1 MSADLSNLAR
11 QPWANAEQSLE
22 ANLNNPLC
30 SWDGRDG
37 AGAATARKAMRAYAG
52 AHKMFATSAITALT
66 AQNSRGVFDVLDVPP
81 NFVEAQLDAI
91 FSDIFPDAVKI
102 GMISNEG
109 VAKAIAKSLSK
120 HGAKN
125 VVLDPVMVATSGGV
139 LMKQSA
145 LHALKYKL
153 APAADII
160 TPNVREAEVLA
171 EMKISSLAGM
181 RAAAIKISQFFGGAI
196 LIKGGDLAGASAA
209 CGAAEAGAAEMNI
222 ARNFKAFGRETGKN
236 GARENSASSTKSANF
251 TDENFTSEYKILTT
265 SAEPSFE
272 RNLSAAPLDAS
283 FESNSEGADLTNSAV
298 DILYENGKFYE
309 CSASKVTTKNTHGT
323 GCTLSSAIACALAA
337 GLSLSAAVAHAK
349 GFVRMALGWGEQIG
363 HGCGAI
369 DHYFTVQDPFGADF
383 GRPCADEIKII
394 SRD

>member
-1 MSADLSNLAR
+1 MKRILTIAGSDS
-11 QPWANAEQSLE
+11 
-22 ANLNNPLC
+22 
-30 SWDGRDG
+30 GGG
-37 AGAATARKAMRAYAG
+37 AGIQADIKTIS
-52 AHKMFATSAITALT
+52 AHKMFAMSAITALT
-66 AQNSRGVFDVLDVPP
+66 AQNSRGVFGVLDVLPD
-81 NFVEAQLDAI
+81 FVEAQLDAI

-109 VAKAIAKSLSK
+109 VAEAIAKSLSK

-153 APAADII
+153 APAAEII

-171 EMKISSLAGM
+171 EMKISSLADM
-181 RAAAIKISQFFGGAI
+181 RTAAVKISQFFGGAI
-196 LIKGGDLAGASAA
+196 LIKGGDLAGVSVA
-209 CGAAEAGAAEMNI
+209 CGAAGADTAQ
-222 ARNFKAFGRETGKN
+222 NFKAFGHEASEN
-236 GARENSASSTKSANF
+236 GALKNSAGLMERANF
-251 TDENFTSEYKILTT
+251 ASENFTSESGNLTT
-265 SAEPSFE
+265 SAEPSFKQ
-272 RNLSAAPLDAS
+272 NLSAVPLDAG
-283 FESNSEGADLTNSAV
+283 FEPNSEDANLANLAV

-309 CSASKVTTKNTHGT
+309 FFSPKIATRNTHGT

-337 GLSLSAAVAHAK
+337 GLSLPAAAAHAK
-349 GFVRMALGWGEQIG
+349 GFVRRALGWGEQIG

-383 GRPCADEIKII
+383 DGSCANEIKII

>member
-1 MSADLSNLAR
+1 MKRILTIAGSDS
-11 QPWANAEQSLE
+11 
-22 ANLNNPLC
+22 
-30 SWDGRDG
+30 GGG
-37 AGAATARKAMRAYAG
+37 AGIQADIKTIS
-52 AHKMFATSAITALT
+52 AHKMFAMSAITALT
-66 AQNSRGVFDVLDVPP
+66 AQNSRGVFGVLDVPP
-81 NFVEAQLDAI
+81 DFVEAQLDAI

-109 VAKAIAKSLSK
+109 VAEAIAKSLSK

-153 APAADII
+153 APAAEII

-171 EMKISSLAGM
+171 EMKILSLADM
-181 RAAAIKISQFFGGAI
+181 RAAAVKISQFFSGAI
-196 LIKGGDLAGASAA
+196 LIKGGDLSGASVA
-209 CGAAEAGAAEMNI
+209 CGAVDT
-222 ARNFKAFGRETGKN
+222 ARNFNAFGRETGED
-236 GARENSASSTKSANF
+236 GARENSAGSTKRANF
-251 TDENFTSEYKILTT
+251 ASENFTSESKILMT
-265 SAEPSFE
+265 SAELPFE
-272 RNLSAAPLDAS
+272 QNLSAAPLDAG
-283 FESNSEGADLTNSAV
+283 FEPNSEDGDLTNSAV

-309 CSASKVTTKNTHGT
+309 FSAPKIATRNTHGT

-337 GLSLSAAVAHAK
+337 GLSLPAAVAHAK
-349 GFVRMALGWGEQIG
+349 GFVRRALGWGEQIG

-383 GRPCADEIKII
+383 DGSCANEIKII
-394 SRD
+394 SPD

>member
-1 MSADLSNLAR
+1 M
-11 QPWANAEQSLE
+11 
-22 ANLNNPLC
+22 
-30 SWDGRDG
+30 
-37 AGAATARKAMRAYAG
+37 
-52 AHKMFATSAITALT
+52 SAITALT
-66 AQNSRGVFDVLDVPP
+66 AQNSRDVFGVLDVSPD
-81 NFVEAQLDAI
+81 FVEAQLDAI

-109 VAKAIAKSLSK
+109 VAEAIAKSLSK

-125 VVLDPVMVATSGGV
+125 VILDPVMVATSGGV

-153 APAADII
+153 APAAEII

-181 RAAAIKISQFFGGAI
+181 RAAAVKISQFFGGAI
-196 LIKGGDLAGASAA
+196 LIKGGDLTGASEA
-209 CGAAEAGAAEMNI
+209 CGAVDAAQ
-222 ARNFKAFGRETGKN
+222 NFKAFGHETGEN
-236 GARENSASSTKSANF
+236 GARENSASSTKRANF
-251 TDENFTSEYKILTT
+251 ADENFTSESGNLKT
-265 SAEPSFE
+265 SAEPFFE
-272 RNLSAAPLDAS
+272 QNLSAAPLDAG
-283 FESNSEGADLTNSAV
+283 FEPNSEGGDLTNSAV

-309 CSASKVTTKNTHGT
+309 FSAPKVATKNTHGT

-337 GLSLSAAVAHAK
+337 GLSLPAAVAHAK
-349 GFVRMALGWGEQIG
+349 GFVRRALGWNEQIG

-383 GRPCADEIKII
+383 GGSCANEIKII
-394 SRD
+394 IPD

>member
-1 MSADLSNLAR
+1 MKRILTIAGSDS
-11 QPWANAEQSLE
+11 
-22 ANLNNPLC
+22 
-30 SWDGRDG
+30 GGG
-37 AGAATARKAMRAYAG
+37 AGIQADIKTIS
-52 AHKMFATSAITALT
+52 AHKMFAMSAITALT
-66 AQNSRGVFDVLDVPP
+66 AQNSRGVFGVLDVSPD
-81 NFVEAQLDAI
+81 FVGAQLDAI

-109 VAKAIAKSLSK
+109 VAEAIAKSLSK

-153 APAADII
+153 APAAEII

-171 EMKISSLAGM
+171 EMKISSLADM
-181 RAAAIKISQFFGGAI
+181 RAAAVKISQFFGGAI
-196 LIKGGDLAGASAA
+196 LIKGGDLAGVSGA
-209 CGAAEAGAAEMNI
+209 CGAAEA
-222 ARNFKAFGRETGKN
+222 ARNFKAFGREMGEN
-236 GARENSASSTKSANF
+236 GALKNSAGLTERANF
-251 TDENFTSEYKILTT
+251 ASENFTNECKILTA

-272 RNLSAAPLDAS
+272 QNLSAASLDAD
-283 FESNSEGADLTNSAV
+283 FEPSGEDEDGDLTNSAV

-309 CSASKVTTKNTHGT
+309 FSAPKISTRNTHGT

-337 GLSLSAAVAHAK
+337 GLSLPTAVAHAK
-349 GFVRMALGWGEQIG
+349 GFVRRALGWGEQIG

-383 GRPCADEIKII
+383 DGFCADEIKII
-394 SRD
+394 APD

>member
-1 MSADLSNLAR
+1 MRKILTIAGSDS
-11 QPWANAEQSLE
+11 
-22 ANLNNPLC
+22 
-30 SWDGRDG
+30 GGG
-37 AGAATARKAMRAYAG
+37 AGIQADIKTIS
-52 AHKMFATSAITALT
+52 AHKMFAMSAITALT
-66 AQNSRGVFDVLDVPP
+66 AQNSRGVFGVLDVSPD
-81 NFVEAQLDAI
+81 FVEAQLDAI

-109 VAKAIAKSLSK
+109 VAEAIAKSLSR

-145 LHALKYKL
+145 LHALKCKL
-153 APAADII
+153 APAAEII

-171 EMKISSLAGM
+171 EMKILSLAGM
-181 RAAAIKISQFFGGAI
+181 RAAAVKISQFFGGAI
-196 LIKGGDLAGASAA
+196 LIKGGDLTAASAA
-209 CGAAEAGAAEMNI
+209 CGAAEVGAAEA
-222 ARNFKAFGRETGKN
+222 ARNFKASQRETGEN
-236 GARENSASSTKSANF
+236 GACENFAGSTKSANF
-251 TDENFTSEYKILTT
+251 AGKNFTSGGGNLTA

-272 RNLSAAPLDAS
+272 QNLSAASLGAG
-283 FESNSEGADLTNSAV
+283 FEPSGESADLRNFAV

-309 CSASKVTTKNTHGT
+309 FSAPKISTRNTHGT

-337 GLSLSAAVAHAK
+337 GLSLPAAVAHAK
-349 GFVRMALGWGEQIG
+349 GFVRRALGWSEQIG

-383 GRPCADEIKII
+383 DGSCANEIKII

>member
-1 MSADLSNLAR
+1 MKRILTIAGSDS
-11 QPWANAEQSLE
+11 
-22 ANLNNPLC
+22 
-30 SWDGRDG
+30 GGG
-37 AGAATARKAMRAYAG
+37 AGIQADIKTIS
-52 AHKMFATSAITALT
+52 AHKMFAMSAITALT
-66 AQNSRGVFDVLDVPP
+66 AQNSRGVFGVLDVPP
-81 NFVEAQLDAI
+81 DFVEAQLDAI

-109 VAKAIAKSLSK
+109 VAEAIAKSLGK

-171 EMKISSLAGM
+171 EIKISSLADI
-181 RAAAIKISQFFGGAI
+181 RAAAVKISQFFGGAI
-196 LIKGGDLAGASAA
+196 LIKGGDLAGASRA
-209 CGAAEAGAAEMNI
+209 CGATEADTAQ
-222 ARNFKAFGRETGKN
+222 NFNVFGRETSEN
-236 GARENSASSTKSANF
+236 GALKNSTGLTEHANF
-251 TDENFTSEYKILTT
+251 ASENFTSECKILTA

-272 RNLSAAPLDAS
+272 QNLSAAPSDAG
-283 FESNSEGADLTNSAV
+283 FKPNSEGGDSRNLAV

-309 CSASKVTTKNTHGT
+309 FSAPKIATRNTHGT

-337 GLSLSAAVAHAK
+337 GLSLPAAVAHAK
-349 GFVRMALGWGEQIG
+349 GFVRRALGWDEQIG

-369 DHYFTVQDPFGADF
+369 DHYFTVQDPFGTDF
-383 GRPCADEIKII
+383 GGSCANEIKII
-394 SRD
+394 VPD

>member
-1 MSADLSNLAR
+1 MRKILTIAGSDS
-11 QPWANAEQSLE
+11 
-22 ANLNNPLC
+22 
-30 SWDGRDG
+30 GGG
-37 AGAATARKAMRAYAG
+37 AGIQADIKTIS
-52 AHKMFATSAITALT
+52 AHKMFAMSAITAIT
-66 AQNSRGVFDVLDVPP
+66 AQNSRGVFGVLDVSPD
-81 NFVEAQLDAI
+81 FVEAQLDAI

-109 VAKAIAKSLSK
+109 VAEAIAKSLSR

-139 LMKQSA
+139 LMKKSA

-171 EMKISSLAGM
+171 EMKILSLAGM
-181 RAAAIKISQFFGGAI
+181 RAAAVKISQFFGGAI

-209 CGAAEAGAAEMNI
+209 CGATCIAAEADTAEADTAETDT
-222 ARNFKAFGRETGKN
+222 ARNFNASQREASEN

-251 TDENFTSEYKILTT
+251 AAENFTSECKILTA

-272 RNLSAAPLDAS
+272 QNLSAAPLDDGFKLS
-283 FESNSEGADLTNSAV
+283 SEGEDSRNLAV

-309 CSASKVTTKNTHGT
+309 FSAPKISTRNTHGT

-337 GLSLSAAVAHAK
+337 GLSLPAAVAHAK
-349 GFVRMALGWGEQIG
+349 GFVRRALGWGEQIG

-383 GRPCADEIKII
+383 GGSCANEIKII
-394 SRD
+394 APD

>member
-1 MSADLSNLAR
+1 MRKILTIAGSDS
-11 QPWANAEQSLE
+11 
-22 ANLNNPLC
+22 
-30 SWDGRDG
+30 GGG
-37 AGAATARKAMRAYAG
+37 AGIQADIKTIS

-66 AQNSRGVFDVLDVPP
+66 AQNSRGVFGVLDVPP

-109 VAKAIAKSLSK
+109 VAEAIAKSLSK

-153 APAADII
+153 APAAKII

-171 EMKISSLAGM
+171 EMKILSLADM
-181 RAAAIKISQFFGGAI
+181 RAAAVKISQFFGGAI
-196 LIKGGDLAGASAA
+196 LIKGGDLTAASVA
-209 CGAAEAGAAEMNI
+209 CGAVDADTAEMNT
-222 ARNFKAFGRETGKN
+222 ARNFKAFGRKTSEN
-236 GARENSASSTKSANF
+236 GALKNSAGLTERANF
-251 TDENFTSEYKILTT
+251 TSENFTSECKNLTA

-272 RNLSAAPLDAS
+272 QNLSAAPLDDGFKLS
-283 FESNSEGADLTNSAV
+283 SEGEDSRNLAV

-309 CSASKVTTKNTHGT
+309 FSAPKISTRNTHGT

-337 GLSLSAAVAHAK
+337 GLSLPAAVAHAK
-349 GFVRMALGWGEQIG
+349 GFVRRALGWGEQIG

-383 GRPCADEIKII
+383 GGSCANEIKII
-394 SRD
+394 APD

>member
-1 MSADLSNLAR
+1 MRKILTIAGSDS
-11 QPWANAEQSLE
+11 
-22 ANLNNPLC
+22 
-30 SWDGRDG
+30 GGG
-37 AGAATARKAMRAYAG
+37 AGIQADIKTIS
-52 AHKMFATSAITALT
+52 AHKMFAMSAITALT
-66 AQNSRGVFDVLDVPP
+66 AQNSRGVFGVLDIPP

-109 VAKAIAKSLSK
+109 VAEAIAKSLSK

-153 APAADII
+153 APAAEII

-181 RAAAIKISQFFGGAI
+181 RAAAIKISQFFSGAI
-196 LIKGGDLAGASAA
+196 LIKGGDLAGASET
-209 CGAAEAGAAEMNI
+209 CGAAGINA
-222 ARNFKAFGRETGKN
+222 ARNFKAFGREMGEN
-236 GARENSASSTKSANF
+236 GALKNSAGSTKLANF
-251 TDENFTSEYKILTT
+251 ADENFTSESKILTA

-272 RNLSAAPLDAS
+272 QNLSAAPLDAGFKPS
-283 FESNSEGADLTNSAV
+283 GEGEDLRNLAV
-298 DILYENGKFYE
+298 DILYENGKFHE
-309 CSASKVTTKNTHGT
+309 FSASKVTTKNTHGT

-337 GLSLSAAVAHAK
+337 GLSLPAAVAHAK
-349 GFVRMALGWGEQIG
+349 GFVRRALGWSEQIG

-369 DHYFTVQDPFGADF
+369 DHYFTIQDPFGADF
-383 GRPCADEIKII
+383 GGSCANEIKII
-394 SRD
+394 APD

>member
-1 MSADLSNLAR
+1 MRKILTIAGSDS
-11 QPWANAEQSLE
+11 
-22 ANLNNPLC
+22 
-30 SWDGRDG
+30 GGG
-37 AGAATARKAMRAYAG
+37 AGIQADIKTIS
-52 AHKMFATSAITALT
+52 AHKMFAMSAITALT
-66 AQNSRGVFDVLDVPP
+66 AQNSRGVFGVLDVPP
-81 NFVEAQLDAI
+81 HFVEAQLDAI

-109 VAKAIAKSLSK
+109 VAEAIAKSLGK

-171 EMKISSLAGM
+171 EIKISSLADM
-181 RAAAIKISQFFGGAI
+181 RAAAVKISQFFGGAI
-196 LIKGGDLAGASAA
+196 LIKGGDLAGASEA
-209 CGAAEAGAAEMNI
+209 CGAAGADTAQ
-222 ARNFKAFGRETGKN
+222 NFKAFGHEMGENST
-236 GARENSASSTKSANF
+236 RENSASSTKRANF
-251 TDENFTSEYKILTT
+251 ADENFTSESGNLKT
-265 SAEPSFE
+265 SAEPSF
-272 RNLSAAPLDAS
+272 RQNLSAAPLDAG
-283 FESNSEGADLTNSAV
+283 FEPSGEDGDLRNLAV

-309 CSASKVTTKNTHGT
+309 FYAPKIATRNTHGT

-337 GLSLSAAVAHAK
+337 GLSLPAAVAHAK
-349 GFVRMALGWGEQIG
+349 GFVRRALGWGEQIG

-383 GRPCADEIKII
+383 GGSCADEIKII
-394 SRD
+394 VPD

>member
-1 MSADLSNLAR
+1 MKRILTIAGSDS
-11 QPWANAEQSLE
+11 
-22 ANLNNPLC
+22 
-30 SWDGRDG
+30 GGG
-37 AGAATARKAMRAYAG
+37 AGIQADIKTIS
-52 AHKMFATSAITALT
+52 AHKMFAMSAITALT
-66 AQNSRGVFDVLDVPP
+66 AQNSRGVFGVLDVSPD
-81 NFVEAQLDAI
+81 FVEAQLDAI

-109 VAKAIAKSLSK
+109 VAEAIAKSLSK

-153 APAADII
+153 APAAEII
-160 TPNVREAEVLA
+160 TPNVRETEVLA
-171 EMKISSLAGM
+171 EMKILNLADM
-181 RAAAIKISQFFGGAI
+181 RAAAVKISQFFGGAI
-196 LIKGGDLAGASAA
+196 LIKGGDLAGASVA
-209 CGAAEAGAAEMNI
+209 CGAAGADA
-222 ARNFKAFGRETGKN
+222 ARNFKAFGRKTSEN
-236 GARENSASSTKSANF
+236 GALKNSAGLTERANF
-251 TDENFTSEYKILTT
+251 TSENFTSECKNLTA
-265 SAEPSFE
+265 SAEPSFGQ
-272 RNLSAAPLDAS
+272 NLSAAPLDAG
-283 FESNSEGADLTNSAV
+283 FEPSGEGEDLRNFAV

-309 CSASKVTTKNTHGT
+309 FSAPKISTRNTHGT

-337 GLSLSAAVAHAK
+337 GLSLPAAVAHAK
-349 GFVRMALGWGEQIG
+349 GFVRRALGWSEQIG

-383 GRPCADEIKII
+383 DGSCANEVKII

>member
-22 ANLNNPLC
+22 ANLNNPLR
-30 SWDGRDG
+30 SRDGRDG
-37 AGAATARKAMRAYAG
+37 VGAATARKAMRAYA
-52 AHKMFATSAITALT
+52 SAITALT
-66 AQNSRGVFDVLDVPP
+66 AQNSRGVFSVLDVSPH
-81 NFVEAQLDAI
+81 FVEAQLDAI

-109 VAKAIAKSLSK
+109 VAEAIAKSLSK

-145 LHALKYKL
+145 LHALKYEL
-153 APAADII
+153 APAAEII

-181 RAAAIKISQFFGGAI
+181 RAAAVKISQFFSGAI
-196 LIKGGDLAGASAA
+196 LIKGGDLAGLSGA
-209 CGAAEAGAAEMNI
+209 CGAAETNG
-222 ARNFKAFGRETGKN
+222 ARNFKASQRETGEN

-251 TDENFTSEYKILTT
+251 ADENFTSECKILTA
-265 SAEPSFE
+265 SAVPSFE
-272 RNLSAAPLDAS
+272 QNLSASPLDAG
-283 FESNSEGADLTNSAV
+283 FEPNSEDGDLTNLAV

-309 CSASKVTTKNTHGT
+309 FSASKVATKNTHGT

-337 GLSLSAAVAHAK
+337 GLSLPAAVAHAK
-349 GFVRMALGWGEQIG
+349 GFVRRALGWSEQIG

-369 DHYFTVQDPFGADF
+369 DHYFTVRDPFGADF
-383 GRPCADEIKII
+383 GGSRADEIKII
-394 SRD
+394 APD

>member
-1 MSADLSNLAR
+1 MRKILTIAGSDS
-11 QPWANAEQSLE
+11 
-22 ANLNNPLC
+22 
-30 SWDGRDG
+30 GGG
-37 AGAATARKAMRAYAG
+37 AGIQADIKTIS

-66 AQNSRGVFDVLDVPP
+66 AQNSRGVFGVLDVSPD
-81 NFVEAQLDAI
+81 FVEAQLDAI
-91 FSDIFPDAVKI
+91 FSDILPDAVKI

-109 VAKAIAKSLSK
+109 VAEAIAKSLSK

-125 VVLDPVMVATSGGV
+125 IVLDPVMVATSGGV

-160 TPNVREAEVLA
+160 TPNVREAEVLS
-171 EMKISSLAGM
+171 EMKISSLADM
-181 RAAAIKISQFFGGAI
+181 RAAAVKISQFFGGAI
-196 LIKGGDLAGASAA
+196 LIKGGDLAGASGA
-209 CGAAEAGAAEMNI
+209 CGAEGADT
-222 ARNFKAFGRETGKN
+222 ARNFNTSQRKTDEN
-236 GARENSASSTKSANF
+236 GARENSACLTERANF
-251 TDENFTSEYKILTT
+251 ADENFTSESGNLTT

-272 RNLSAAPLDAS
+272 QNLSAASL
-283 FESNSEGADLTNSAV
+283 GADFEPSGEDGDLRNLAV

-309 CSASKVTTKNTHGT
+309 FSVSKVATKNTHGT

-337 GLSLSAAVAHAK
+337 GLSLPAAVAHAK

-383 GRPCADEIKII
+383 SGSCANEIKII
-394 SRD
+394 APN

>member
-1 MSADLSNLAR
+1 MKRILTIAGSDS
-11 QPWANAEQSLE
+11 
-22 ANLNNPLC
+22 
-30 SWDGRDG
+30 GGG
-37 AGAATARKAMRAYAG
+37 AGIQADIKTIS
-52 AHKMFATSAITALT
+52 AHKMFAMSAITALT
-66 AQNSRGVFDVLDVPP
+66 AQNSRGVFGVMDVSPD
-81 NFVEAQLDAI
+81 FVEAQLDAI

-153 APAADII
+153 APAAEII
-160 TPNVREAEVLA
+160 TPNVREAEVLS
-171 EMKISSLAGM
+171 EMKILSLAGM
-181 RAAAIKISQFFGGAI
+181 RAAAVKISQFFGGAI
-196 LIKGGDLAGASAA
+196 LIKGGDLTAASVA
-209 CGAAEAGAAEMNI
+209 CGAAYADTTETNG
-222 ARNFKAFGRETGKN
+222 ARNFNASQHEMGKN
-236 GARENSASSTKSANF
+236 GALKNSAGLTERANF
-251 TDENFTSEYKILTT
+251 ADENFTSESGNLKT

-272 RNLSAAPLDAS
+272 QNLSAASIGAG
-283 FESNSEGADLTNSAV
+283 FEPSGEDEDGDLTNLAV

-309 CSASKVTTKNTHGT
+309 FSASKVATKNTHGT

-337 GLSLSAAVAHAK
+337 GLSLPAAVAHAK
-349 GFVRMALGWGEQIG
+349 GFVRRALGWGEQIG

-383 GRPCADEIKII
+383 GGSCANEIKII

>member
-1 MSADLSNLAR
+1 MKRILTIAGSDS
-11 QPWANAEQSLE
+11 
-22 ANLNNPLC
+22 
-30 SWDGRDG
+30 GGG
-37 AGAATARKAMRAYAG
+37 AGIQADIKTIS
-52 AHKMFATSAITALT
+52 AHKMFAMSAITALT
-66 AQNSRGVFDVLDVPP
+66 AQNSRGVFGVLDVPP
-81 NFVEAQLDAI
+81 DFVEAQLDAI

-109 VAKAIAKSLSK
+109 VAEAIAKSLSK

-153 APAADII
+153 APAAEII

-181 RAAAIKISQFFGGAI
+181 RTAAVKISQFFGGAI
-196 LIKGGDLAGASAA
+196 LIKGGDLAGASVA
-209 CGAAEAGAAEMNI
+209 CGAADA
-222 ARNFKAFGRETGKN
+222 ARNFKAFGHETGEN
-236 GARENSASSTKSANF
+236 GARENSAGLTKSADF
-251 TDENFTSEYKILTT
+251 ADENFTSECKILTA

-272 RNLSAAPLDAS
+272 QNLSAAPLDAG
-283 FESNSEGADLTNSAV
+283 FKPNSEGGDSRNLAV

-309 CSASKVTTKNTHGT
+309 FSAPKIATRNTHGT

-337 GLSLSAAVAHAK
+337 GLSLPVAVAHAK
-349 GFVRMALGWGEQIG
+349 GFVRRALGWDEQIG

-369 DHYFTVQDPFGADF
+369 DHYFTVRDPFGADF
-383 GRPCADEIKII
+383 DGFCADEIKII
-394 SRD
+394 APD

>member
-1 MSADLSNLAR
+1 MRKILTIAGSDS
-11 QPWANAEQSLE
+11 
-22 ANLNNPLC
+22 
-30 SWDGRDG
+30 GGG
-37 AGAATARKAMRAYAG
+37 AGIQADIKTIS
-52 AHKMFATSAITALT
+52 AHKMFAMSAITALT
-66 AQNSRGVFDVLDVPP
+66 AQNSRGVFGVLDVPP

-109 VAKAIAKSLSK
+109 VAEAIAKSLSK

-171 EMKISSLAGM
+171 EMKILNLADM
-181 RAAAIKISQFFGGAI
+181 RAAAVKISQFFGGAI
-196 LIKGGDLAGASAA
+196 LIKGGDLAAASAT
-209 CGAAEAGAAEMNI
+209 CIAAEAGADTAEMNT
-222 ARNFKAFGRETGKN
+222 ARNFNASQRETGEN
-236 GARENSASSTKSANF
+236 GACENSASSTKSANF
-251 TDENFTSEYKILTT
+251 ASENFTSECKILTT

-272 RNLSAAPLDAS
+272 QNLSAAPLDAGFKPS
-283 FESNSEGADLTNSAV
+283 GEGEDLRNFAV

-309 CSASKVTTKNTHGT
+309 FSVPKISTRNTHGT

-337 GLSLSAAVAHAK
+337 GLSLPAAVAHAK
-349 GFVRMALGWGEQIG
+349 GFVRRALGWSEQIG

-369 DHYFTVQDPFGADF
+369 DHYFTVRDPFGADF
-383 GRPCADEIKII
+383 GGSCANEIKII

>member
-1 MSADLSNLAR
+1 MKRILTIAGSDS
-11 QPWANAEQSLE
+11 
-22 ANLNNPLC
+22 
-30 SWDGRDG
+30 GGG
-37 AGAATARKAMRAYAG
+37 AGIQADIKTIS
-52 AHKMFATSAITALT
+52 AHKMFAMSAITALT
-66 AQNSRGVFDVLDVPP
+66 AQNSRGVFGVLDVSPD
-81 NFVEAQLDAI
+81 FVEAQLDAI

-109 VAKAIAKSLSK
+109 VAEAIAKSLSK

-171 EMKISSLAGM
+171 EIKISSLADM
-181 RAAAIKISQFFGGAI
+181 RAAAVKISQFFGGAI
-196 LIKGGDLAGASAA
+196 LIKGGDLTAASAS
-209 CGAAEAGAAEMNI
+209 CIAAEAGAAKMNA
-222 ARNFKAFGRETGKN
+222 ARNFNASQRETGEN
-236 GARENSASSTKSANF
+236 GACENFAGSTKSANSA
-251 TDENFTSEYKILTT
+251 DENFTSEDGNLTAG
-265 SAEPSFE
+265 AEPSFGQ
-272 RNLSAAPLDAS
+272 NLSAAPLDAG
-283 FESNSEGADLTNSAV
+283 FESNSEDADLRNLAV

-309 CSASKVTTKNTHGT
+309 FSALKIATRNTHGT

-337 GLSLSAAVAHAK
+337 GLSLPAAVAHAK
-349 GFVRMALGWGEQIG
+349 GFVRRALGWGEQIG

-369 DHYFTVQDPFGADF
+369 DHYFTVRDPFSADF
-383 GRPCADEIKII
+383 GRSCANEIKII
-394 SRD
+394 APD

>member
-1 MSADLSNLAR
+1 MKRILTIAGSDS
-11 QPWANAEQSLE
+11 
-22 ANLNNPLC
+22 
-30 SWDGRDG
+30 GGG
-37 AGAATARKAMRAYAG
+37 AGIQADIKTIS

-66 AQNSRGVFDVLDVPP
+66 AQNSRGVFGVLDVSPD
-81 NFVEAQLDAI
+81 FVEAQLDAI

-102 GMISNEG
+102 GMISNER
-109 VAKAIAKSLSK
+109 VAEAIAKSLIK

-153 APAADII
+153 APAAEII

-181 RAAAIKISQFFGGAI
+181 RAAAVKISQFFSGAI
-196 LIKGGDLAGASAA
+196 LIKGGDLTAASVA
-209 CGAAEAGAAEMNI
+209 CGAAHADTTETNG
-222 ARNFKAFGRETGKN
+222 ARNFNTSQREASEN
-236 GARENSASSTKSANF
+236 GTRENFAGLPKSAEF
-251 TDENFTSEYKILTT
+251 ASENFTSESKILTT

-272 RNLSAAPLDAS
+272 QNLSAASLDDRFKPS
-283 FESNSEGADLTNSAV
+283 GEGGDLTNLAV

-309 CSASKVTTKNTHGT
+309 FSAPKISTRNTHGT
-323 GCTLSSAIACALAA
+323 GCTLSSAIACALAT
-337 GLSLSAAVAHAK
+337 GLSLPAAVAHAK
-349 GFVRMALGWGEQIG
+349 GFVRRALGWGEQIG

-383 GRPCADEIKII
+383 DGSCANEIKII
-394 SRD
+394 APD

>member
-1 MSADLSNLAR
+1 MKRILTIAGSDS
-11 QPWANAEQSLE
+11 
-22 ANLNNPLC
+22 
-30 SWDGRDG
+30 GGG
-37 AGAATARKAMRAYAG
+37 AGIQADIKTIS
-52 AHKMFATSAITALT
+52 AHKMFAMSAITALT
-66 AQNSRGVFDVLDVPP
+66 AQNSRGVFGVLDVSPD
-81 NFVEAQLDAI
+81 FVGAQLDAI

-109 VAKAIAKSLSK
+109 VAEAIAKSLSK

-153 APAADII
+153 APAAEII

-171 EMKISSLAGM
+171 EMKISSLADM
-181 RAAAIKISQFFGGAI
+181 RAAAVKISQFFGGAI
-196 LIKGGDLAGASAA
+196 LIKGGDLAGVSGA
-209 CGAAEAGAAEMNI
+209 CGAAEA
-222 ARNFKAFGRETGKN
+222 ARNFKAFGREMGEN
-236 GARENSASSTKSANF
+236 GALKNSAGLTERANF
-251 TDENFTSEYKILTT
+251 ASENFTNECKILTA

-272 RNLSAAPLDAS
+272 QNLSAASLDAD
-283 FESNSEGADLTNSAV
+283 FEPSGEDEDGDLTNSAV

-309 CSASKVTTKNTHGT
+309 FSAPKISTRNTHGT

-337 GLSLSAAVAHAK
+337 GLSLPTAVAHTK
-349 GFVRMALGWGEQIG
+349 GFVRRALGWGEQIG

-383 GRPCADEIKII
+383 DGFCADEIKII
-394 SRD
+394 APD

>member
-1 MSADLSNLAR
+1 MRKILTIAGSDS
-11 QPWANAEQSLE
+11 
-22 ANLNNPLC
+22 
-30 SWDGRDG
+30 GGG
-37 AGAATARKAMRAYAG
+37 AGIQADIKTIS
-52 AHKMFATSAITALT
+52 AHKMFAMSAITALT

-81 NFVEAQLDAI
+81 DFVEAQLDAI

-109 VAKAIAKSLSK
+109 VAEAIAKSLSK

-145 LHALKYKL
+145 LHALKYEL
-153 APAADII
+153 APAAEII

-171 EMKISSLAGM
+171 EMKISSLADM
-181 RAAAIKISQFFGGAI
+181 RAAAVKISQFFGGAI
-196 LIKGGDLAGASAA
+196 LIKGGDLAGVSEAY
-209 CGAAEAGAAEMNI
+209 GAAGAAQ
-222 ARNFKAFGRETGKN
+222 NFKAFGCETSEN
-236 GARENSASSTKSANF
+236 GALKNSAGLTEHANF
-251 TDENFTSEYKILTT
+251 ASENFTSECKNLTA
-265 SAEPSFE
+265 SAELSFE
-272 RNLSAAPLDAS
+272 KKLSLAS
-283 FESNSEGADLTNSAV
+283 LGAGFELSSEGANLRNLAV

-309 CSASKVTTKNTHGT
+309 FSAPKISTRNTHGT

-337 GLSLSAAVAHAK
+337 GLSLPTAVAHAK
-349 GFVRMALGWGEQIG
+349 GFVRRALGWSEQIG

-383 GRPCADEIKII
+383 NGSCADEIKII
-394 SRD
+394 APD

>member
-1 MSADLSNLAR
+1 MKRILTIAGSDS
-11 QPWANAEQSLE
+11 
-22 ANLNNPLC
+22 
-30 SWDGRDG
+30 GGG
-37 AGAATARKAMRAYAG
+37 AGIQADIKTIS
-52 AHKMFATSAITALT
+52 AHKMFAMSAITALT
-66 AQNSRGVFDVLDVPP
+66 AQNSRGVFGVLDVPP
-81 NFVEAQLDAI
+81 HFVEAQLDAI

-109 VAKAIAKSLSK
+109 VAETIAKSLSR

-153 APAADII
+153 APAAEII

-181 RAAAIKISQFFGGAI
+181 RAAAVKISQFFGGAI
-196 LIKGGDLAGASAA
+196 LIKGGDLAGASEA
-209 CGAAEAGAAEMNI
+209 CIATEAGTAEMNI
-222 ARNFKAFGRETGKN
+222 ARNFNASQREMGEN
-236 GARENSASSTKSANF
+236 GALKNSAGLTERANF
-251 TDENFTSEYKILTT
+251 ASKNFTSECKNLTA

-272 RNLSAAPLDAS
+272 QNLSAAPLDAG
-283 FESNSEGADLTNSAV
+283 FEPSREGADLRNLAV

-309 CSASKVTTKNTHGT
+309 FSAPKIATRNTHGT

-337 GLSLSAAVAHAK
+337 GLSLPAAVAHAK
-349 GFVRMALGWGEQIG
+349 DFVHRALGWGEQIG

-383 GRPCADEIKII
+383 DGSCANEIKII